1 MIYAFKIGE
10 EVKSKIVSCLVEI
23 LRLAHALKEP

>member
-10 EVKSKIVSCLVEI
+10 GVKSKIVSCLAEL
-23 LRLAHALKEP
+23 LRLAHALKES